1 MDEFVRN
8 ATIED
13 YKRGYVWEC
22 KKAEFICLIC
32 GEYIGKNDDS
42 VNIHTANHGTPIE
55 RLLMLDKKYTGLT
68 EIQKEFLDMV
78 SNKYSDK
85 EMAMNLACAD
95 STVRNMRFALRERA
109 RQARAFLAVME
120 LSEEKMPKITNPK
133 LRVFPV
139 KEEKRKALLPRFSDL
154 FEPDREYME
163 AEVKKIIKTIYG
175 DDSIIRRYLV
185 DYGYLSRTND
195 GSKYYKN
202 CEDNIMNNVNKKEI
216 INNYK
221 QQEIEMGI
229 IQMYNTV
236 NGYSYINICT
246 NLYKPFE
253 SIKFQLNL
261 GRIKIKKLQED
272 WAACGENVFEFKV
285 VEKLKP
291 NMDSTDKEKVD
302 DLKEL
307 LNIWIESQGENL
319 KLYKDIKNI
328 KNESEEME

>member
-1 MDEFVRN
+1 MEEFIRN

-13 YKRGYVWEC
+13 FKRGYVWDS

-32 GEYIGKNDDS
+32 GEYIGEKDEH
-42 VNIHTANHGTPIE
+42 VNIHTASHGAPIE
-55 RLLMLDKKYTGLT
+55 RLLTLEKKYTGLT

-85 EMAMNLACAD
+85 EIAMKLACAE

-120 LSEEKMPKITNPK
+120 LAEEKMPKITNPK
-133 LRVFPV
+133 IRVFPV
-139 KEEKRKALLPRFSDL
+139 KEEKRKALLPRFADL
-154 FEPDREYME
+154 FEPDRTYSE
-163 AEVKKIIKTIYG
+163 AEVKKIIKTVYE
-175 DDSIIRRYLV
+175 DDATIRRYLV

-195 GSKYYKN
+195 GSKYYKSSEGN
-202 CEDNIMNNVNKKEI
+202 MMSDINKKEI
-216 INNYK
+216 INKYK

-229 IQMYNTV
+229 IQVYNTV
-236 NGYSYINICT
+236 NGYSFVDICT

-253 SIKFQLNL
+253 SIKFKLNL
-261 GRIKIKKLQED
+261 GRIRIKKLQED
-272 WAACGENVFEFKV
+272 WAAYGENGFEFKV

-291 NMDSTDKEKVD
+291 NEGSTDKEKVD

-307 LNIWIESQGENL
+307 LNMWIENEGENL
-319 KLYKDIKNI
+319 KLYK
-328 KNESEEME
+328 